1 MRPYEVVCFKPVPV
15 SPSGFDAPPKKLPR
29 WACFAFHHAQA
40 SSIRDR
46 NSHRNII
53 LGENEPC
60 PVVTRRSGLLSG
72 TGHPA
77 RDDGSS
83 NHCPLY
89 SGQPGARQTETQ
101 RHPGLDRVPFPVPSS
116 KYPCNPHPTFSIL
129 FLSNRAVK
137 SRGFSPEDRRRVPFK
152 KREETSWLDEVSSV
166 PLQQA
171 LRNLDRAFR
180 NFFEGRAHYPTFKK
194 KRHQQSA
201 TYASNAFSWDGKS
214 LTLAKMDEPLAI
226 VWHRPLTEGCKP
238 SSVTITKD
246 EKKLAKAQ
254 RRLAKRKKGSKN
266 RAKARLKVAR
276 LHKKIA
282 DRRRD
287 YQHKLSTK
295 IIRENQ
301 VVCIESLQVKN
312 MVKNHSLAKAISD
325 VGWSEFVRQLEYK
338 AEWYGRT
345 LVKIDKWY
353 PSSKRCFACG
363 HILDSLT
370 LDVRCWT
377 CPECGVVHDRDVN
390 AAKNILAA
398 GQAVTACGESVRP
411 GRAKAPTGDSRR
423 SRKASRRREESPVL

>member
-1 MRPYEVVCFKPVPV
+1 MKQKKAYKYRFYPTDEQKQILARTFGCCRYVYNWALRERTDAYYKRGERLSYE
-15 SPSGFDAPPKKLPR
+15 DT
-29 WACFAFHHAQA
+29 AQ
-40 SSIRDR
+40 R
-46 NSHRNII
+46 
-53 LGENEPC
+53 L
-60 PVVTRRSGLLSG
+60 VLL
-72 TGHPA
+72 
-77 RDDGSS
+77 
-83 NHCPLY
+83 
-89 SGQPGARQTETQ
+89 
-101 RHPGLDRVPFPVPSS
+101 
-116 KYPCNPHPTFSIL
+116 
-129 FLSNRAVK
+129 
-137 SRGFSPEDRRRVPFK
+137 K

-180 NFFEGRAHYPTFKK
+180 NFFEGRAHYPTFKR
-194 KRHQQSA
+194 KRDQQSA

-226 VWHRPLTEGCKP
+226 VWHRPLPDGCKP
-238 SSVTITKD
+238 SSVTLTKDEAERYFVSIVVEEDIKALEVTPKMVGLDLGLKSMVIESSGQTHGNPKFFAKD

-254 RRLAKRKKGSKN
+254 RRLAKKKKGSKN

-353 PSSKRCFACG
+353 PSSKRCFDCR

-370 LDVRCWT
+370 LDVRAWT
-377 CPECGVVHDRDVN
+377 CPECGVHHDRDIN
-390 AAKNILAA
+390 AAKNILAVGLTVA
-398 GQAVTACGESVRP
+398 ACGEAVRP
-411 GRAKAPTGDSRR
+411 GAVKTKPGKPPR
-423 SRKASRRREESPVL
+423 SRKASQ